1 MARVHLSGAVSKG
14 QEYLRWKEDIS
25 KVARYVDAVCRLCR
39 RENVK
44 LFLKGD
50 RCLSDKCA
58 INKRNYAPGLHGQRR
73 RTKLSEYGLQL
84 REKQKVKRTYGLMES
99 QFRSYFQKAA
109 RAQGVTGI
117 NLLVL
122 LERRLDNVVYR
133 MGFADSRAQA
143 RQLVRHGHMRVNGRK
158 VNIPSFLIKQG
169 DAVEPRE
176 KSRNMDVI
184 RGNME
189 HIAQKQIPE
198 WLHVD
203 ATAMRGVVQTLP
215 SREDITM
222 PIQEQLIVE
231 LYSK

>member
-1 MARVHLSGAVSKG
+1 M
-14 QEYLRWKEDIS
+14 
-25 KVARYVDAVCRLCR
+25 ARYVDAVCRLCR

-109 RAQGVTGI
+109 RTQGVTGI

-176 KSRNMDVI
+176 KSRNMEVI

-203 ATAMRGVVQTLP
+203 ATAMRGVVQTMP